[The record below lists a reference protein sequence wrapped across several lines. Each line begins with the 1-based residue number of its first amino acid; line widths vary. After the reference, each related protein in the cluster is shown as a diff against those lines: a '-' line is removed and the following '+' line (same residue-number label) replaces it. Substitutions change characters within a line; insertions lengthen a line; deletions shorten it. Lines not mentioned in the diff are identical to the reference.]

1 LLPTGPRD
9 NPQKK
14 YIEELEAANA
24 RLRVENEILLEG
36 CAILR
41 EVACNYAPV
50 VAHATPLQKTI
61 YLVMRDPAE
70 LEKEIDR
77 RIADPKRTWWNE
89 SLRNTRETKPEGSG
103 GG

>member
-1 LLPTGPRD
+1 MTGPRD

-14 YIEELEAANA
+14 YIEALEADNA

-61 YLVMRDPAE
+61 YLVMKDRSE
-70 LEKEIDR
+70 LDREIDR
-77 RIADPKRTWWNE
+77 RIEDPKRTWWNE
-89 SLRNTRETKPEGSG
+89 SLQSRPSPKPGSG
-103 GG
+103 EG